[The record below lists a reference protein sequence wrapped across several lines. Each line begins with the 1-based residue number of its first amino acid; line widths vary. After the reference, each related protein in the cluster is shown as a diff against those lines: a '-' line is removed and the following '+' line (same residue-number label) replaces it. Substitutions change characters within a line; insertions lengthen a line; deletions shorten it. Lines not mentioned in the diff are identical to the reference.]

1 MKLQRLRSPKT
12 GEPIS
17 ARLMMISAVTVW
29 GTIGLFVKNIS
40 LSSGEI
46 ALWRALL
53 AVLLLSVIMIVT
65 KRKIEFK
72 KIKKEIFLLLIS
84 GIAIGINWV
93 LLFEA
98 YNYTTVSIA
107 TLSYYFAPVIVMIA
121 CPLIFRERLTAKQI
135 LCFIGSTAG
144 LMLMTG
150 IGNPSA
156 DGSHIK
162 GILLALGAAALYA
175 SDILI
180 NKHIKNVDEI
190 TRTFLQFVASLTVL
204 VPYVLIRGDIKIATL
219 NMNGWICLIILGFV
233 HTGIVYC
240 MYFSSLVK
248 LSGQKAAILSYV
260 DPLVAV
266 LVSVIILNEP
276 LSLIQAVG
284 GAMILAFTMLN
295 EINFRKR
302 TDNSK

>member
-1 MKLQRLRSPKT
+1 
-12 GEPIS
+12 
-17 ARLMMISAVTVW
+17 MMIGAVTVW
-29 GTIGLFVKNIS
+29 GTIGLFVKNIA

-53 AVLLLSVIMIVT
+53 AVLLLSVIMLVT
-65 KRKIEFK
+65 KRKIEFQ
-72 KIKKEIFLLLIS
+72 KIKKEIVLLLIS

-135 LCFIGSTAG
+135 VCFIGSTAG
-144 LMLMTG
+144 LVLMTG
-150 IGNPSA
+150 IGNPSS
-156 DGSHIK
+156 DGSHLT
-162 GILLALGAAALYA
+162 GILLALGAATLYA

-204 VPYVLIRGDIKIATL
+204 IPYVLLSGDVRIGSLGTG
-219 NMNGWICLIILGFV
+219 GWICLLTVGFV

-240 MYFSSLVK
+240 MYFASLSK
-248 LSGQKAAILSYV
+248 MSGQKTAILSYL

-266 LVSVIILNEP
+266 LISVTILKEP
-276 LSLIQAVG
+276 LSITQALG
-284 GAMILAFTMLN
+284 GACVLAFTVFN
-295 EINFRKR
+295 EIKFKKNK
-302 TDNSK
+302 KGELL

>member
-1 MKLQRLRSPKT
+1 ML
-12 GEPIS
+12 G
-17 ARLMMISAVTVW
+17 AVTVW
-29 GTIGLFVKNIS
+29 GTIGLFVKNIA

-53 AVLLLSVIMIVT
+53 AVLLLSVTMLVT
-65 KRKIEFK
+65 KRRIEFQ
-72 KIKKEIFLLLIS
+72 KIKKEIALLLIS

-135 LCFIGSTAG
+135 ICFIGSTAG
-144 LMLMTG
+144 LVLMTG
-150 IGNPSA
+150 IGNPSS

-162 GILLALGAAALYA
+162 GIMLALGAAALYA

-204 VPYVLIRGDIKIATL
+204 VPYVLLGGDVRIADL
-219 NMNGWICLIILGFV
+219 NTSGWIYLLIVGFV
-233 HTGIVYC
+233 HTGVVYC

-248 LSGQKAAILSYV
+248 LSGQKTAILSYV

-266 LVSVIILNEP
+266 LISVIVLKEP
-276 LSLIQAVG
+276 MTAVQAVG
-284 GAMILAFTMLN
+284 GTMILAFTMFN
-295 EINFRKR
+295 EIKFRKKSR
-302 TDNSK
+302 YFITKQLYTGKV